1 MGMVK
6 LDRGIHVDF
15 AHLVMSLAKF
25 FSKFQ
30 MKFGGVKCTPI
41 SMKFKQTYYS
51 YQGGEINGKFQVM
64 TERTPLIYA
73 IMSKIYVCFY
83 KS

>member
-15 AHLVMSLAKF
+15 AHLVMSLAQF

-41 SMKFKQTYYS
+41 SMKFKQTVITHIRGGDKWKISSHDRKDPLNLCYY
-51 YQGGEINGKFQVM
+51 V
-64 TERTPLIYA
+64 
-73 IMSKIYVCFY
+73 
-83 KS
+83 